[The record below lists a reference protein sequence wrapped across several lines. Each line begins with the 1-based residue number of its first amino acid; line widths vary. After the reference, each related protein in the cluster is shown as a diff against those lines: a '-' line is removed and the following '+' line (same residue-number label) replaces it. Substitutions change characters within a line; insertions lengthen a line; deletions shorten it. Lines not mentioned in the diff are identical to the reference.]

1 MFMKKIGKQIVKMV
15 VILLAILGLGT
26 TVLATGGYIQW
37 SGTEDFNEAM
47 ENLNLIE
54 QRGVELKNERDMA
67 NATNEQLQNIIRDKE
82 NIIRDK
88 DNLITAKEQEILAK
102 EQEILAKEQEIESL
116 RNQQRENSSQLE
128 QAEKDMKDINN
139 KTKQVL
145 NGLE

>member
-1 MFMKKIGKQIVKMV
+1 MKKIGKQTVKMV
-15 VILLAILGLGT
+15 VILFAILGLGT

-37 SGTEDFNEAM
+37 KGSSDFNEAM

-54 QRGVELKNERDMA
+54 QRGVELKSERDMT

-82 NIIRDK
+82 NIIQNK
-88 DNLITAKEQEILAK
+88 DNLIN
-102 EQEILAKEQEIESL
+102 AKEQEIENL
-116 RNQQRENSSQLE
+116 RNQQGGDDSQLK
-128 QAEKDMKDINN
+128 QAEKDMEDVNN